1 MDLNQHLNKVVESL
15 ISEITAN
22 VSSQLDSYITTAI
35 NAKLS
40 SFDFSNYIQKAA
52 SEAFEKRVS
61 EYNIDPKKLENR
73 IVEKINTTIDEAQ
86 ASTGA
91 LITDALNQKIA
102 NMNFQRTLTDAMSTI
117 IADKIHEFT
126 FPEKSI
132 YANAINFDTTTISGD
147 NIRGGIISE
156 FSSTG
161 IDDRATN
168 VALTILDTDTVI
180 ENNLLTKH
188 LTVDG
193 NMTIN
198 GEFIVNGNVPTES
211 KFYKELI
218 SSTSSSTL
226 QKLDAT
232 LFANFSNTIFD
243 RIRIE
248 GIDLQ
253 KITINNKE
261 ILNGNSLGS
270 EIVNS
275 NLQNLGLLKELQVSG
290 ESFLSQTLYVTSK
303 RVGINTVEP
312 GSALSIW
319 DDEIEIVAQKRQK
332 DVGQLGTLRQQKLIL
347 SSNNKDN
354 ITLEPDGSVRVNEI
368 KMGNLKFTAS
378 ESPPNFVSERGHV
391 VWNSNPSVGGPLGWI
406 CLGAANWANFGII
419 D

>member
-1 MDLNQHLNKVVESL
+1 MDLNQHLTKVVESIIL
-15 ISEITAN
+15 EITAN
-22 VSSQLDSYITTAI
+22 VSSQIDTYVTDAI
-35 NAKLS
+35 NTKLS

-52 SEAFEKRVS
+52 TEAFEKKVS
-61 EYNIDPKKLENR
+61 EYTIDPKKLENR

-132 YANAINFDTTTISGD
+132 YANAINFDNSTISGN
-147 NIRGGIISE
+147 NIRGGIITE

-193 NMTIN
+193 DMTIN
-198 GEFIVNGNVPTES
+198 GKFIVNGNIPTSS

-243 RIRIE
+243 RIRTD
-248 GIDLQ
+248 GIDLK
-253 KITINNKE
+253 KITIDDKE
-261 ILNGNSLGS
+261 IINGNSLGS
-270 EIVNS
+270 QIINS

-290 ESFLSQTLYVTSK
+290 ESFLAQTLYVTAK

-319 DDEIEIVAQKRQK
+319 DDEVELVAQKRQK
-332 DVGQLGTLRQQKLIL
+332 DVGQFGTLRQQKLIL

-354 ITLEPDGSVRVNEI
+354 ITLEPDGSIRVSEI
-368 KMGNLKFTAS
+368 KMGNLKFTVS
-378 ESPPNFVSERGHV
+378 ESPPNFVSERGHI
-391 VWNSNPSVGGPLGWI
+391 VWNANPNVGGPLGWV
-406 CLGAANWANFGII
+406 CLGASNWANFGII